1 MTQLQIQN
9 LALSLFTIDEKAK
22 RPRTSVGAAFL
33 VLVVFD
39 VCLAPGE
46 APVQVPDMVQAPGEQ
61 VEVVLVEE
69 EEKD

>member
-22 RPRTSVGAAFL
+22 RPRTS
-33 VLVVFD
+33 VVFD